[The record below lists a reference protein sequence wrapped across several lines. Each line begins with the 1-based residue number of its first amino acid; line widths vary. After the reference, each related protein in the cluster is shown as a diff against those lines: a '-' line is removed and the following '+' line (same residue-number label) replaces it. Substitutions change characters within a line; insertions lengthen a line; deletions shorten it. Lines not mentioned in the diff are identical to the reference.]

1 MNQHDRYDFDIDT
14 YQFVEDG
21 DEIILVRGNSEQ
33 SIPKESLAPFIQDL
47 TLDYSDMEMSGY
59 PHIDAIIQG
68 DAKFLGKGADG
79 MVFQSLGDVVKVS
92 TTVPFSPIGQFHRTP
107 QQAIEHTRKEA
118 DVLKEL
124 YGKVDCVLPI
134 EYVEHGG
141 RAWIIKPYLEII
153 EDKELTDDQYQHLE
167 QCVSS
172 LHENGYAIGDTLQF
186 GIGNDDKVYFLD
198 LGQASRDDKDKEND
212 IKALY
217 RIQLVTGYK
226 SHKTDF
232 ILKDTIKALNTLHRL
247 GRRYKFDFDALF
259 DVERVKVAKDNFDDL
274 YYSLPRQ
281 AQEIVDQ
288 NSKKTDLVEK
298 DWLMI

>member
-153 EDKELTDDQYQHLE
+153 EDKELTEDQYQHLE

>member
-1 MNQHDRYDFDIDT
+1 MNQHDRYDFDIDR
-14 YQFVEDG
+14 YQFIEDG
-21 DEIILVRGNSEQ
+21 DEIILVLGRMKQ
-33 SIPKESLAPFIQDL
+33 SIPKESLAPFIEDL
-47 TLDYSDMEMSGY
+47 TLDYSDMELSGY
-59 PHIDAIIQG
+59 PHVDAIIQG
-68 DAKFLGKGADG
+68 NAKFLGKGFDG

-92 TTVPFSPIGQFHRTP
+92 TTVPFNPIEQLHRTP

-153 EDKELTDDQYQHLE
+153 EDNELTEDQYQHLE

-198 LGQASRDDKDKEND
+198 LGQASLDKKDKEND
-212 IKALY
+212 IRELY
-217 RIQLVTGYK
+217 RIQSATGYK
-226 SHKTDF
+226 SHTTDL

-259 DVERVKVAKDNFDDL
+259 DVERVKIALDEFSDL

-281 AQEIVDQ
+281 AQEIIDQ
-288 NSKKTDLVEK
+288 NQKKIDLVEK
-298 DWLMI
+298 DWLMM

>member
-14 YQFVEDG
+14 YQFIEDG

-134 EYVEHGG
+134 EYVEHGD

-153 EDKELTDDQYQHLE
+153 EDKELTEDQYQHLE